1 MIAHKTL
8 APAIE
13 PALEDVVARVDR
25 IVSYGSTI
33 DEMKEVAALLREE
46 RIKPENRTVSRKR
59 QLDNAFSKLL
69 KAVNRATVK

>member
-1 MIAHKTL
+1 
-8 APAIE
+8 
-13 PALEDVVARVDR
+13 
-25 IVSYGSTI
+25 
-33 DEMKEVAALLREE
+33 LREE